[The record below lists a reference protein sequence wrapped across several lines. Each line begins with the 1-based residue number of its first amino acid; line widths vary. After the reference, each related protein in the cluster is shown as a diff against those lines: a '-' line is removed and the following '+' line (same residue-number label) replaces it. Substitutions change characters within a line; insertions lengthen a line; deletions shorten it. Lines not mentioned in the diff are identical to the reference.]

1 MRQKC
6 GGFAAQRII
15 CWPSLPHVQDVPP
28 RQPDGL
34 VLRYLQRH
42 HGSRVTCRLAQCD
55 SNQIQWSGKGYTRQY
70 TGHHQPERP
79 KPRCTH
85 TCDNLV
91 LALLVLVVAE
101 RGGGGHH
108 HAAMSSSLPF
118 PSSPHPG
125 AGFPNSHCL
134 SQTRVTPALL
144 QAGDRERGHGPPS
157 QDEAYYTSLC
167 TFKNENKRR
176 VRNEP

>member
-101 RGGGGHH
+101 RGGGDTT
-108 HAAMSSSLPF
+108 MRPCRLPF
-118 PSSPHPG
+118 PSPHPHTRG
-125 AGFPNSHCL
+125 PDSPTLIVFRRRGSRQPCYRQEIVSVGMDPHLKTRLIIRL
-134 SQTRVTPALL
+134 SALSKMKIRD
-144 QAGDRERGHGPPS
+144 G
-157 QDEAYYTSLC
+157 
-167 TFKNENKRR
+167 
-176 VRNEP
+176 